1 MSHWSD
7 NMPEAAASTL
17 NTRIFHELDFDKPGK
32 QIGYL
37 RVPQSRDGGA
47 WSTIEVPIAV
57 VNGSKGPAVLF
68 TGGVHG
74 DEYEAQIAISRLARR
89 LDPGSVRG
97 RIIMLPAVDLP
108 AAVAG
113 RRMCPIDGRDFNR
126 CLPGDPRGSF
136 CQMLAHFVDS
146 VILPRAEVLVD
157 VHAAGN
163 AMEAA
168 LSSTMHYVD
177 DAAIVHKT
185 RELAESFA
193 APYNV
198 MFWGVDEGGTMAAA
212 AERHGVLAI
221 STELGGYGRV
231 SVEGLRVAQR
241 GLDNVLKS
249 MGMIEGTP
257 DTAQR
262 DGSRGTRHMEV
273 RDQSAYVFAPSD
285 GLFEPLHQPGDRVR
299 AGELAGYLHFIE
311 EWARPPMP
319 IEFRGD
325 GYIWMAPGSG
335 RVRKGDVVNVVMR
348 EHSAG

>member
-1 MSHWSD
+1 
-7 NMPEAAASTL
+7 MPGAAASTAK
-17 NTRIFHELDFDKPGK
+17 TRIFHELDFDKPGK

-47 WSTIEVPIAV
+47 WSTIEIPIAV
-57 VNGSKGPAVLF
+57 VNGSKGPGVLF

-89 LDPGSVRG
+89 LDPQSVRG

-108 AAVAG
+108 AALAG

-146 VILPRAEVLVD
+146 VILPRVEILVD

-163 AMEAA
+163 SMEAA

-177 DAAIVHKT
+177 DPEIVRKT
-185 RELAESFA
+185 RELAENFA

-198 MFWGVDEGGTMAAA
+198 VFWGVDEGGTMASA
-212 AERHGVLAI
+212 AETRGVLAI
-221 STELGGYGRV
+221 SSELGGYGRV
-231 SVEGLRVAQR
+231 SVEGVRVAER
-241 GLDNVLKS
+241 GLDNVLKW
-249 MGMIEGTP
+249 MGMVEGKP
-257 DTAQR
+257 DTSQR

-273 RDQSAYVFAPSD
+273 RDQTAYVFAPSD
-285 GLFEPLHQPGDRVR
+285 GLFEPLHLAGDQVR

-311 EWARPPMP
+311 EWTRPPLP
-319 IEFRGD
+319 IEYRSD

-335 RVRKGDVVNVVMR
+335 RVRKGDVVNVIMR
-348 EHSAG
+348 PHSAG

>member
-1 MSHWSD
+1 MT
-7 NMPEAAASTL
+7 EAATSSAK
-17 NTRIFHELDFDKPGK
+17 TRIFHELDFDKPGK
-32 QIGYL
+32 QISYL

-47 WSTIEVPIAV
+47 WSTIEIPIAV
-57 VNGSKGPAVLF
+57 VNGSKGPGVLF

-74 DEYEAQIAISRLARR
+74 DEYEAQITISRLARR
-89 LDPGSVRG
+89 LDPKSVRG

-108 AAVAG
+108 AALAG

-136 CQMLAHFVDS
+136 CQVLAHFIDS
-146 VILPRAEVLVD
+146 IILPQVEVLVD

-163 AMEAA
+163 SMEAA

-177 DAAIVHKT
+177 DPAIVRKT

-221 STELGGYGRV
+221 SSELGGYGRV
-231 SVEGLRVAQR
+231 SVDGVRVAER
-241 GLDNVLKS
+241 GLDNVLKW
-249 MGMIEGTP
+249 MNMIEGKP
-257 DTAQR
+257 DTLQR
-262 DGSRGTRHMEV
+262 DGSRSTRHMEV
-273 RDQSAYVFAPSD
+273 RDQTAYVFAPSD
-285 GLFEPLHQPGDRVR
+285 GLFEPLHLSGDEVR
-299 AGELAGYLHFIE
+299 SGELAGYLHFIE

-325 GYIWMAPGSG
+325 GFIWMAPGSG

-348 EHSAG
+348 EHVVR